1 MFVFSSRPTAVLK
14 LSLNVDVASMRHLLV
29 LSVLVSSLVGS
40 GCTSKIDR
48 ETAQLCGDM
57 GWTNCGTL
65 SIWGTPFESKVAE
78 MIQAQIDL
86 KSLAVKVNKQNE
98 TLINDRALAAINEV
112 SNRDFQKAM
121 LSEQPFDGLMKLDNF
136 GASRPLCHSFD
147 NKLEKKCEDEGVRV
161 STPTL
166 GIYRVSLRLVFV
178 DPSTSAG
185 KNLVLASRSTLGL
198 NCGLSAS
205 GELKFVP
212 STGEYDKS
220 VGWWRVNEFSM
231 SPCSNEILL
240 AKLTRV
246 MSNELRRKFTGRTKL
261 TEPEALNWRIW
272 FLGELESVVNK
283 GVGTTTS
290 Y

>member
-1 MFVFSSRPTAVLK
+1 
-14 LSLNVDVASMRHLLV
+14 MRHLLI
-29 LSVLVSSLVGS
+29 LSVLVSGLVGS
-40 GCTSKIDR
+40 SCTSRIDR

-57 GWTNCGTL
+57 GWANCETL
-65 SIWGTPFESKVAE
+65 SIWGTPLESKVAE
-78 MIQAQIDL
+78 MIQAQVDL

-112 SNRDFQKAM
+112 SNRDFQRAM

-136 GASRPLCHSFD
+136 GASRPLCYSVD

-161 STPTL
+161 SAPTL
-166 GIYRVSLRLVFV
+166 GSTPYRVSLRLVFV
-178 DPSTSAG
+178 DLSTSAG
-185 KNLVLASRSTLGL
+185 KDLILASRSTLGL

-205 GELKFVP
+205 GQLKYVP

-231 SPCSNEILL
+231 SPCSNEVLL
-240 AKLTRV
+240 TKLTRV
-246 MSNELRRKFTGRTKL
+246 MSNELRRKFTGRAKL
-261 TEPEALNWRIW
+261 TKPEALNWKIW